1 MRYNIDS
8 ITQQHDIILFDAIC
22 VICNGWAKFLIQHD
36 QHNQHKK
43 FKLASVQSPLGQ
55 AILKHYGMPTE
66 HYSTMVVIL
75 NGQRYLESTALLKV
89 MQHLGLPFSLMNSG
103 YLMPRPLR
111 DFLYRRIALNRYL
124 LYGTTD
130 QCLLPSAENKQHF
143 LESVVHING

>member
-1 MRYNIDS
+1 MQYDIDS

-36 QHNQHKK
+36 RHKK

-55 AILKHYGMPTE
+55 AILKHYGMSTE

-111 DFLYRRIALNRYL
+111 DFLYRRIALNRYQL
-124 LYGTTD
+124 
-130 QCLLPSAENKQHF
+130 
-143 LESVVHING
+143 

>member
-36 QHNQHKK
+36 QHQK
-43 FKLASVQSPLGQ
+43 FKLASVQSPLGE
-55 AILKHYGMPTE
+55 AILKHYSMSTE

-111 DFLYRRIALNRYL
+111 DFLYRRIALNRYQL
-124 LYGTTD
+124 FGTTD